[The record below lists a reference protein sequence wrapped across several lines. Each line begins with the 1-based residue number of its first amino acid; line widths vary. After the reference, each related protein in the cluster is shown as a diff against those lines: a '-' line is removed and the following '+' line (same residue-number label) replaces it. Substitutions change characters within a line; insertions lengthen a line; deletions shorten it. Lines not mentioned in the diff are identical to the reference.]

1 MTAPAISSAL
11 MKLNAFR
18 RFRREPIVFAMK
30 EKTPI
35 DWEDLEEKPTSSK
48 GHCPECGPDR
58 NADVVGFHRWRWD
71 NDETG
76 LWGSV
81 EYYILKCRGCES
93 AYFKTSEYCSEDIDQ
108 RTNPITGQWEGE
120 LVETAKY
127 WPAPSK
133 RKRPEWIYDLT
144 GADWGLSYLFRDI
157 YTALDN
163 GLNILAAM
171 GIRTVFDKA
180 SELVGIDPAITFN
193 EKLDELLAMGKIGQ
207 DERQT
212 LDVLTDAGSAA
223 AHRGWN
229 PSPEELDTMMA
240 IIEAFLY
247 RTFILGEA
255 AKKLKAGVPEK
266 PKRKK

>member
-1 MTAPAISSAL
+1 
-11 MKLNAFR
+11 
-18 RFRREPIVFAMK
+18 MK
-30 EKTPI
+30 EKMPLDLTDYEDKPI
-35 DWEDLEEKPTSSK
+35 SSK
-48 GHCPECGPDR
+48 GHCPECGKDR

-71 NDETG
+71 NDEAG
-76 LWGSV
+76 IWGSV
-81 EYYILKCRGCES
+81 EYYILKCRGCET
-93 AYFKTSEYCSEDIDQ
+93 AYFKTSEYCSENIDQ
-108 RTNPITGQWEGE
+108 RINLVTGQWEGVLE
-120 LVETAKY
+120 ETARY
-127 WPAPSK
+127 WPSPSK
-133 RKRPEWIYDLT
+133 RKKPEWISDLT
-144 GADWGLSYLFRDI
+144 AIDWNLKHLFADI

-163 GLNILAAM
+163 DLGVLAAI
-171 GIRTVFDKA
+171 GVRTVFDRA
-180 SELVGIDPAITFN
+180 SELIGIDPALNFK

-255 AKKLKAGVPEK
+255 TKKLKASVPAK

>member
-1 MTAPAISSAL
+1 

-18 RFRREPIVFAMK
+18 RFRREPITIAMK

-35 DWEDLEEKPTSSK
+35 DLADLEDKPTTSK
-48 GHCPECGPDR
+48 GHCPECGKDR
-58 NADVVGFHRWRWD
+58 NADVIGFHRLRWD
-71 NDETG
+71 NGETD
-76 LWGSV
+76 LWGTV

-93 AYFKTSEYCSEDIDQ
+93 VYFKTSDYFCENINRRQNPNTGEWEDFIDET
-108 RTNPITGQWEGE
+108 TN
-120 LVETAKY
+120 Y

-133 RKRPEWIYDLT
+133 RKRPEWISELT
-144 GADWGLSYLFRDI
+144 MIDWNLNHLFADI

-163 GLNILAAM
+163 DLGVLAAI
-171 GIRTVFDKA
+171 GVRTVFDRA
-180 SELVGIDPAITFN
+180 SELIGVDPAISFK
-193 EKLDELLAMGKIGQ
+193 EKLDELLTVGKIGQ

-255 AKKLKAGVPEK
+255 AKILKASVPEK